1 MDYHTQ
7 FRLRSSKQLTQ
18 FTQKSVSEISPP
30 LLANRM
36 AKKRAAERAKKNL
49 PTTPEKKAE
58 VVAAVTQ
65 SLRTRKI
72 LEKHGLM
79 KSPEEE
85 NKIVALKAMASD
97 FPEGIKVIKNARSNN
112 ALEALGAVKTL
123 SFGKN
128 VKK

>member
-1 MDYHTQ
+1 MKLFQTLVQ
-7 FRLRSSKQLTQ
+7 SLVLRTEWQRNVLLKEQRKSSSQ
-18 FTQKSVSEISPP
+18 P
-30 LLANRM
+30 R
-36 AKKRAAERAKKNL
+36 
-49 PTTPEKKAE
+49 KKAE